1 MNSLGRFA
9 LAAAIPMLLSGSMIV
24 GLWLFTPYAQTPV
37 HVLAFSVLVSGV
49 LQATVMLY
57 ALKRAGFSF
66 SLKFPHMDQDIKTL
80 LKRMGPGVLGGGVM
94 QINVWINT
102 VIATT
107 LLPGAVSYL
116 YFADRLAQFPL
127 ALIGTAIGIALL
139 PALSAQLKQGKL
151 EQALDTQN
159 RALEMALLFA
169 IPAAVALGILAEPIM
184 KLLFERGAFL
194 AADTKATATAL
205 AAFSLGIPAFVLTK
219 IFIPPFFAVGDTKTP
234 VKIAIICLIFN
245 VVMNLILMQFIAHVG
260 LALSTSLSS
269 WLNVAL
275 LVFILYRRKHFKLD
289 TLAGKRLPLIV
300 GSAVCMGAVLWF
312 AKEWLD
318 TLKEPSSMMFLA
330 SLGAISALAG
340 ITYFS
345 VVHLTGG
352 FRIQELRKSFAKT
365 K

>member
-1 MNSLGRFA
+1 
-9 LAAAIPMLLSGSMIV
+9 
-24 GLWLFTPYAQTPV
+24 
-37 HVLAFSVLVSGV
+37 
-49 LQATVMLY
+49 
-57 ALKRAGFSF
+57 
-66 SLKFPHMDQDIKTL
+66 
-80 LKRMGPGVLGGGVM
+80 
-94 QINVWINT
+94 
-102 VIATT
+102 
-107 LLPGAVSYL
+107 
-116 YFADRLAQFPL
+116 
-127 ALIGTAIGIALL
+127 
-139 PALSAQLKQGKL
+139 
-151 EQALDTQN
+151 
-159 RALEMALLFA
+159 
-169 IPAAVALGILAEPIM
+169 
-184 KLLFERGAFL
+184 
-194 AADTKATATAL
+194 
-205 AAFSLGIPAFVLTK
+205 
-219 IFIPPFFAVGDTKTP
+219 
-234 VKIAIICLIFN
+234 
-245 VVMNLILMQFIAHVG
+245 
-260 LALSTSLSS
+260 LSS